1 MLQHIFVLLQSF
13 HLIQNYQLT
22 MDMTQLQ
29 SFIFKFHQLWAAGE
43 TAHLDLDTHAG
54 KAWVGLHV
62 NLDQVHQQ
70 PNPSR
75 PQRRSPSYYRR
86 QEKRRAAGATA
97 AETSEVETRA
107 EEASTT
113 TVDTY
118 EEATPAEEVSDAVVE
133 SAEKVDGDQEIEIKN
148 AEQAPEEFFCEICDF
163 KSKGGNGLEIH
174 MTRKHGMI
182 QLVDGAI
189 GGTKDDMKYDRS
201 VHYWKTGRIGI
212 SYQTYNDILDIVEN
226 SELPDIEKKNDI
238 SKVTEARKEMFGSN
252 YKNFPPWK

>member
-1 MLQHIFVLLQSF
+1 MKLGQTYRQVPGQYVATHFCAAAEFPFNSELLAHNGHDVIGKFYLQV
-13 HLIQNYQLT
+13 
-22 MDMTQLQ
+22 
-29 SFIFKFHQLWAAGE
+29 HQLWAAGE

-54 KAWVGLHV
+54 KAWVGLRV

-182 QLVDGAI
+182 
-189 GGTKDDMKYDRS
+189 
-201 VHYWKTGRIGI
+201 
-212 SYQTYNDILDIVEN
+212 
-226 SELPDIEKKNDI
+226 
-238 SKVTEARKEMFGSN
+238 
-252 YKNFPPWK
+252 